1 MDVRDLDGLTILSS
15 LEVSKAL
22 DAICILTRAGN
33 GGRQNGRPDRRS
45 NGRPNCHPKYMG
57 RASWGGLGVE
67 LGRAGG

>member
-33 GGRQNGRPDRRS
+33 GGRQNGRPD
-45 NGRPNCHPKYMG
+45 GRPNGHPKYVGPKYMG
-57 RASWGGLGVE
+57 REPKL
-67 LGRAGG
+67 